1 MLNSFV
7 TSVGQTKTNQVPYEL
22 RIRTPASPNCQSG
35 ALPTAYKKLLAS
47 KVIYQVYIIAYTI
60 WDWIGCTD
68 RWSLLL
74 ASCSNK
80 KNNKNKKK
88 LNCIQIAIRVYMIA
102 VTLCTTFPKFF
113 QPATLKVT
121 SDVS

>member
-47 KVIYQVYIIAYTI
+47 KAIYQVYIIAYTI

-80 KNNKNKKK
+80 KKIKIKKTQ
-88 LNCIQIAIRVYMIA
+88 LHSNCD
-102 VTLCTTFPKFF
+102 
-113 QPATLKVT
+113 T
-121 SDVS
+121 SIYDRGYIMHYIS